1 MQNYVAG
8 TESNKSE
15 FVPLEAAEPPAA
27 CLLIFPDRIAK
38 ILPSFVL
45 M

>member
-1 MQNYVAG
+1 MEEEPG
-8 TESNKSE
+8 LIKDE
-15 FVPLEAAEPPAA
+15 FAPLEAAEPPTAG
-27 CLLIFPDRIAK
+27 LLIFPDRIAK